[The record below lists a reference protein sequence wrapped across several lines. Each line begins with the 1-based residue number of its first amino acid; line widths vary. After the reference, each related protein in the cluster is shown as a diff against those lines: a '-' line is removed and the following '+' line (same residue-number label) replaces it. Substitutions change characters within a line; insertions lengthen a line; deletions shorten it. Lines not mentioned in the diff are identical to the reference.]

1 MVGRTRRG
9 GPDEESAAKL
19 YAWVANRSTAAG
31 AALIGAGVVLL
42 LSLRFWASPVARRIT
57 GADPAGLAAFL
68 GVPLFFALAGGGIA
82 LFLWEPDRE

>member
-9 GPDEESAAKL
+9 GSNEASAAGL
-19 YAWVANRSTAAG
+19 YAWIANHSTLAG
-31 AALIGAGVVLL
+31 ASLIGAGVVLL

-57 GADPAGLAAFL
+57 GADPAGFAAFL
-68 GVPLFFALAGGGIA
+68 GIPLFFALAGGGIA